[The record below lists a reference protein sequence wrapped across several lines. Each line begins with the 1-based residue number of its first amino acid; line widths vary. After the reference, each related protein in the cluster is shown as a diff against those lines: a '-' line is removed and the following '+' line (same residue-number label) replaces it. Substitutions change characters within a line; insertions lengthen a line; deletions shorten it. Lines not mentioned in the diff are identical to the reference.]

1 MFSCAVSTAV
11 MGRDRRRTKYS
22 TTRPVSRAEMTVPSR
37 TPMICPRN
45 SSRDS
50 PAASAT
56 QPTSKAI
63 FTLPGLWPV
72 RSDTALTKASPEFM
86 TMSAITARDTPKS
99 MMAVPARVMAAWT
112 G

>member
-1 MFSCAVSTAV
+1 MFSCAVRTV
-11 MGRDRRRTKYS
+11 VRGWDRRRTKNF

-37 TPMICPRN
+37 TPMTRPRN

-63 FTLPGLWPV
+63 FTLPKLWPV
-72 RSDTALTKASPEFM
+72 RSDTAKASPEFM
-86 TMSAITARDTPKS
+86 TTSAITARDTPKP
-99 MMAVPARVMAAWT
+99 MMAVSARVMTAWT